1 MMLIVCPTC
10 QAPIV
15 FPKHLC
21 GCADLCPNC
30 RQDLH
35 LPSQPM
41 SDEEVACLVSNYLT
55 STSAFQK
62 LTPRLREVLRMVAD
76 GCSTKKIAFRLKVTP
91 KTVEFHRARLMKR
104 LHIPDIA
111 SLARFAVRVGA
122 VPP

>member
-1 MMLIVCPTC
+1 MMLTICPIC

-15 FPKHLC
+15 FPNHLC

-30 RQDLH
+30 RHDLQ

-41 SDEEVACLVSNYLT
+41 SDEDVARLVRNYLT
-55 STSAFQK
+55 SIAAFQK

-76 GCSTKKIAFRLKVTP
+76 GSSTKKIAFRLKITS

-104 LHIPDIA
+104 LHIRDIA
-111 SLARFAVRVGA
+111 SLTRFAIRVGA